1 MLLQIQNTFGLFGID
16 ILVKNAE
23 GKMLDDNLLNKV
35 NNGTI
40 IVQKNNNS
48 LECGKVQQKTSPIS
62 Q

>member
-1 MLLQIQNTFGLFGID
+1 MLQIKNAFGLFGID
-16 ILVKNAE
+16 ILLKNVD
-23 GKMLDDNLLNKV
+23 GKMLDDNLLNTV

-48 LECGKVQQKTSPIS
+48 PECCKIQQKTSPIS